1 MKVKWF
7 SFLTICLVT
16 ALVLSLSS
24 TPLQADAILDFNLT
38 SPTTGTIS
46 YAGGANPLV
55 GSNISVDSVVGL
67 GTSANDGVVRSL
79 FSARLNF
86 TTGNLI
92 GFTSTTWDFSGGGSI
107 SLVGGV
113 DLNNDGDTTDPGDIP
128 NGTLLLVGAFDSAA
142 VVKSGGSFRVA
153 ISAFTDTKND
163 ALLAFYNLPSGPS
176 AGDLSGNFN
185 ISFFASGSPP
195 NRFGSRVVLS
205 GDVTNTCVGDCVGG
219 GGGGGIPEPA
229 SLTLVGCGF
238 LTMGFLQRK
247 LLKKK

>member
-16 ALVLSLSS
+16 ALALSLSS
-24 TPLQADAILDFNLT
+24 LPLQADAILDFNLT

-79 FSARLNF
+79 FGARLNF

-107 SLVGGV
+107 TLTGGV
-113 DLNNDGDTTDPGDIP
+113 DLTGNGIEDSGDIP
-128 NGTLLLVGAFDSAA
+128 TGTVLLIGAFDSAA
-142 VVKSGGSFRVA
+142 VVKSGSSFRVA

-238 LTMGFLQRK
+238 LTMGFLAQRK

>member
-1 MKVKWF
+1 M
-7 SFLTICLVT
+7 T
-16 ALVLSLSS
+16 ALALSLSS
-24 TPLQADAILDFNLT
+24 TPLRADAILDFNLT

-113 DLNNDGDTTDPGDIP
+113 DLNGNGIEDSGDIP
-128 NGTLLLVGAFDSAA
+128 TGTVLLTGAFDSAS
-142 VVKSGGSFRVA
+142 VVKSGRTSFRVA

-163 ALLAFYNLPSGPS
+163 ALLAFYNLPSGPT

-185 ISFFASGSPP
+185 ISFYASGSPP